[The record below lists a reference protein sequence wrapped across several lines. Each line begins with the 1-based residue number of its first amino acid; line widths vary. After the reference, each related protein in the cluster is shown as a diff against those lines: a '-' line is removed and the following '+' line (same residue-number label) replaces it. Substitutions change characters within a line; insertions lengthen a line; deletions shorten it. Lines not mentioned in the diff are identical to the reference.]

1 MKLKMSMILL
11 ASAGMAAAAI
21 PSAAIG
27 QAEDTSTPPP
37 LVFPGW
43 GFNMAD
49 LDPSV
54 KPGDDFNAYVNGKW
68 LAATP
73 IPAKYPEY
81 GVSRNLDIRSEEA
94 VLEIIND
101 AIKANGAPGTIQQKI
116 ADAYRSFLDVP
127 AIDKAGL
134 APAQPYLTKIQAAK
148 DMGDIAELF
157 AMVGMPSPLGGGD
170 PKCSNRTGR
179 GHVDPSPAGI
189 SQLGLQHGRPR
200 PER

>member
-11 ASAGMAAAAI
+11 AGASMTIAAI
-21 PSAAIG
+21 PSTATA
-27 QAEDTSTPPP
+27 QASADDTATPPP
-37 LVFPGW
+37 LEFPAW

-94 VLEIIND
+94 VREIIAD
-101 AIKANGAPGTIQQKI
+101 SARANGEPGTIQQKI
-116 ADAYRSFLDVP
+116 ADAYRSFLD
-127 AIDKAGL
+127 ADSIDKAGL
-134 APAQPYLTKIQAAK
+134 APAQPYLLKIQAAHSLS
-148 DMGDIAELF
+148 DIADLF
-157 AMVGMPSPLGGGD
+157 AMVGMP
-170 PKCSNRTGR
+170 
-179 GHVDPSPAGI
+179 
-189 SQLGLQHGRPR
+189 
-200 PER
+200 